1 LSKLGRLI
9 SGNRELA
16 PARQFVE
23 EEGGGDGDGDGDG
36 DDDGGGVEDGSPR
49 RQDLLRSRE
58 DPGCDGLVEPSS

>member
-23 EEGGGDGDGDGDG
+23 EEGGGDGDGDGE
-36 DDDGGGVEDGSPR
+36 DDDGGVGDGSPR
-49 RQDLLRSRE
+49 RQDLLRSQE
-58 DPGCDGLVEPSS
+58 DSGGDDLAGPFA